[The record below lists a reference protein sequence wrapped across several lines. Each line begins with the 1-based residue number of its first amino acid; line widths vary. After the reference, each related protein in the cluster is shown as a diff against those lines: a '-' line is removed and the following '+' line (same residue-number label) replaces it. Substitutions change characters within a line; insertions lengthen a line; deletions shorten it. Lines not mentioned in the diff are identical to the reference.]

1 MKISVVGAG
10 IMGLCAAWALARRG
24 HVVQLF
30 DQAEV
35 PNPVGSSVDDH
46 RLIRHPYGEF
56 DAYVRMVDEAYA
68 AWDRVWAD
76 LGTVLYVPTGTLAF
90 DASGQ
95 GWAAASQRS
104 MRRLGIAHEI
114 LAPSEAAKRFPH
126 LRFGQ
131 AETIFYAPS
140 GGALRAGAIVAALVR
155 HLTAVRSVA
164 LHQNTRVEAVQA
176 EQGRLTLADG
186 RRIDADVIVVAAG
199 PWATRLVPG
208 LADRVTPSRQIV
220 AYVEPPAEMRPLW
233 ATSPMVLKIGADSGF
248 YAVPPV
254 PGTGLKIG
262 DHRFTLEGDPAAPR
276 NLRAGEAETL
286 LAAAHDNLVDFAS
299 YRLAQGK
306 VCFYDVEPEERFI
319 AEPLGSKAWLLS
331 GFSGHGFKF
340 GAVIG
345 ERVAAVLA
353 GELDGATLTRWAAGR
368 N

>member
-1 MKISVVGAG
+1 MKISIVGAG

-30 DQAEV
+30 DQADV

-76 LGTVLYVPTGTLAF
+76 IGAVLYVPTGTIAF

-95 GWAAASQRS
+95 GWAAASERS
-104 MRRLGIAHEI
+104 MRRLGIAHAI
-114 LAPSEAAKRFPH
+114 LTPAEAATRFPH
-126 LRFGQ
+126 LRFGE
-131 AETIFYAPS
+131 AKTIFHAPS
-140 GGALRAGAIVAALVR
+140 GGALRAGAIVAALAR
-155 HLTAVRSVA
+155 HLSAARQVA
-164 LHQNTRVEAVQA
+164 LHRNSRVEAVQS
-176 EQGRLTLADG
+176 EQGRLVLSDG
-186 RRIDADVIVVAAG
+186 RRIDADMVVVAAG

-208 LADRVTPSRQIV
+208 LADRVTPSRQVV
-220 AYVEPPAEMRPLW
+220 AYVEPPAEMRQHW
-233 ATSPMVLKIGADSGF
+233 AASPMVLKIGVDSGF

-262 DHRFTLEGDPAAPR
+262 DHRFSLEGDPAAPR
-276 NLRAGEAETL
+276 ELRAGEAEAL
-286 LAAAHDNLVDFAS
+286 LDTALDTLVDFAR
-299 YRLAQGK
+299 YRLVQGK

-319 AEPLGSKAWLLS
+319 VEPMGAQAWLLS

-340 GAVIG
+340 APAIG
-345 ERVAAVLA
+345 EKLAACIDGA
-353 GELDGATLTRWAAGR
+353 LDGDALTRWAAGR
-368 N
+368 